1 MSRITP
7 DIIVRVKYAEVEQ
20 TFAGNVE
27 DVWISVNKFFSEM
40 VPAFDL
46 TCKIMLNIDLAKLIE
61 DIIDVIA
68 IAPEGP
74 ELLVPKAR
82 LTDREALQLH
92 LLAAFIGAKLGK
104 FARETLTKE
113 ELSTRL
119 GKNVKTV
126 ATRLGEL
133 VKDGIVS
140 KTEDGSYRIM
150 TIGVKRLQ
158 DEILPR
164 IRTRL

>member
-1 MSRITP
+1 MSLITP
-7 DIIVRVKYAEVEQ
+7 AIIVHIKYAEVEQ
-20 TFAGNVE
+20 TIAGNLE
-27 DVWISVNKFFSEM
+27 DVWKSVNKFFSEI

-46 TCKIMLNIDLAKLIE
+46 TSKIILTIDLAKLIE
-61 DIIDVIA
+61 DIKDMIA

-74 ELLVPKAR
+74 ELLVPKTR
-82 LTDREALQLH
+82 LTDSETLQLH
-92 LLAAFIGAKLGK
+92 LLAAFVSAKLGK
-104 FARETLTKE
+104 LARETLTKE
-113 ELSTRL
+113 ELSARL
-119 GKNVKTV
+119 GKNIKIV

-133 VKDGIVS
+133 AKDGIVS

-158 DEILPR
+158 DEVLPR